1 MMPDPL
7 SVVASDENSPGDG
20 DYSGEEERCDFFL
33 SRKKIKSHDRRS
45 FESFQER
52 KSISQRDKI
61 RKFESGGKFA
71 RKLRGSRYIIFQEKK
86 RERKEGRRDTFP
98 STLNFNKLAISL
110 SSSSSLL
117 SSNGN
122 FINFLECRMYSSG
135 TDLSPSSGIN
145 KAFEEFSCLSFARQ
159 KF

>member
-1 MMPDPL
+1 MPDPL
-7 SVVASDENSPGDG
+7 SVRSDENSPGDG

-86 RERKEGRRDTFP
+86 RERKEGRRDTFL
-98 STLNFNKLAISL
+98 STLNFNKLVQFHLAPPRVCSRQTEIS
-110 SSSSSLL
+110 
-117 SSNGN
+117 
-122 FINFLECRMYSSG
+122 
-135 TDLSPSSGIN
+135 
-145 KAFEEFSCLSFARQ
+145 
-159 KF
+159 

>member
-7 SVVASDENSPGDG
+7 SVVGSDENSPGDG

-86 RERKEGRRDTFP
+86 RERKEEETRSLP
-98 STLNFNKLAISL
+98 LLTLTSLCNF
-110 SSSSSLL
+110 
-117 SSNGN
+117 
-122 FINFLECRMYSSG
+122 
-135 TDLSPSSGIN
+135 T
-145 KAFEEFSCLSFARQ
+145 
-159 KF
+159 

>member
-7 SVVASDENSPGDG
+7 SIVASDENSPGDG

-86 RERKEGRRDTFP
+86 RERKEEEIRSLP
-98 STLNFNKLAISL
+98 LLTLTSLQFHLAPPRVCSRQTEIS
-110 SSSSSLL
+110 
-117 SSNGN
+117 
-122 FINFLECRMYSSG
+122 
-135 TDLSPSSGIN
+135 
-145 KAFEEFSCLSFARQ
+145 
-159 KF
+159 

>member
-7 SVVASDENSPGDG
+7 SVRSDENSPGDG

-33 SRKKIKSHDRRS
+33 SRKKIKSHDRCS
-45 FESFQER
+45 IIPKER

-86 RERKEGRRDTFP
+86 RERKEEETRSLP
-98 STLNFNKLAISL
+98 LLTLTSLCNF
-110 SSSSSLL
+110 
-117 SSNGN
+117 
-122 FINFLECRMYSSG
+122 
-135 TDLSPSSGIN
+135 T
-145 KAFEEFSCLSFARQ
+145 
-159 KF
+159 

>member
-33 SRKKIKSHDRRS
+33 SRKKIKSHDRCS
-45 FESFQER
+45 IIPKER

-61 RKFESGGKFA
+61 RKFESGRVCSKIERLKVYYFP
-71 RKLRGSRYIIFQEKK
+71 
-86 RERKEGRRDTFP
+86 RKEKRKERRRDTFP

-145 KAFEEFSCLSFARQ
+145 KAFEEFSCLSFAWQ

>member
-33 SRKKIKSHDRRS
+33 SRKKIKSHDRCS
-45 FESFQER
+45 IIPKER
-52 KSISQRDKI
+52 KSISQKNKI

>member
-7 SVVASDENSPGDG
+7 SVRSDENSPGDG

-33 SRKKIKSHDRRS
+33 SRKKIKSHDRCS
-45 FESFQER
+45 IIPKER

-61 RKFESGGKFA
+61 RKFESGRVCSKIERLKVYYFP
-71 RKLRGSRYIIFQEKK
+71 
-86 RERKEGRRDTFP
+86 RKEKRKERRRDTFP

>member
-33 SRKKIKSHDRRS
+33 SRKKIKSHDRCS
-45 FESFQER
+45 IIPKER
-52 KSISQRDKI
+52 KSISQKNKI

-135 TDLSPSSGIN
+135 TDLSPRSGIN

>member
-7 SVVASDENSPGDG
+7 SVRSDENSPGDG

-33 SRKKIKSHDRRS
+33 SRKKIKSHDRCS
-45 FESFQER
+45 IIPKER

-98 STLNFNKLAISL
+98 STLNFNKLVQFHLAPPRVCSRQTEIS
-110 SSSSSLL
+110 
-117 SSNGN
+117 
-122 FINFLECRMYSSG
+122 
-135 TDLSPSSGIN
+135 
-145 KAFEEFSCLSFARQ
+145 
-159 KF
+159 